1 MNSHRFV
8 RTRGW
13 FAGAALFCLMMA
25 PFRPLA
31 AESIEVSTTVGQA
44 PGPAQ
49 LRIEGGEIHLTIEE
63 AIRLAIER
71 NLAIRAQQYSR
82 ERARLGI
89 DAASGIYDFNLN
101 AGASFAKDESPAASN
116 LDGAEVS
123 KTERTNLYVGG
134 SQLLPTGGVAGI
146 TFGNG
151 KFETNSQFSLLNPQF
166 TSGLDLSL
174 TQPLLRGFG
183 RSATEYGIEVA
194 NLNSDIS
201 RQQFEAQLTSLVQRV
216 SNAYWNLV
224 AARYELVVAEES
236 LALAKELHENNQ
248 VRVDVGTLAPLELV
262 SSEAGIATREEAI
275 IRARGV
281 IGDAEDL
288 LFFFLNVDQ
297 GDAWSLSIVPDT
309 EAKMDAVDVDLDESI
324 RTALAARPETAT
336 QELQIRTLELDQ
348 AFLKQDARPRLDL
361 KAGYG
366 LNGLG
371 GDVLIRDA
379 NGNVIGTAS
388 GGWSDALD
396 QVTGWD
402 FPGWSIGLEFGMPL
416 PNRTAKARAAI
427 AGLALEEGKLAQS
440 ELELRITTE
449 VRAAVRGIETARE
462 QLESAEVSRRLAEK
476 NLDAERRK
484 YDNGLS
490 TNFQILQIEEDLTAA
505 RSRLVTATTGYRQ
518 SLVSYYQAIGKL
530 LENSS
535 ITIAD

>member
-1 MNSHRFV
+1 M
-8 RTRGW
+8 
-13 FAGAALFCLMMA
+13 
-25 PFRPLA
+25 
-31 AESIEVSTTVGQA
+31 
-44 PGPAQ
+44 
-49 LRIEGGEIHLTIEE
+49 
-63 AIRLAIER
+63 
-71 NLAIRAQQYSR
+71 
-82 ERARLGI
+82 
-89 DAASGIYDFNLN
+89 ASGIYDFNLHRRCPVRW
-101 AGASFAKDESPAASN
+101 AMTPAASN
-116 LDGAEVS
+116 PRRRRGQC

-166 TSGLDLSL
+166 TSGLDFSL

-236 LALAKELHENNQ
+236 LALAKELHDNNQ

-288 LFFFLNVDQ
+288 LFFFLNIDQ

-309 EAKMDAVDVDLDESI
+309 EAKMDAVEVDLDDSI